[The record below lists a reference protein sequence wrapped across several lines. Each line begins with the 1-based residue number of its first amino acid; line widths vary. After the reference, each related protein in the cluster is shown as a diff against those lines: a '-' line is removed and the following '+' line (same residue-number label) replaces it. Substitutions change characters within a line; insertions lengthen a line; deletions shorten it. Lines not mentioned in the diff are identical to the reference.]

1 MGKDVL
7 INSCGF
13 GVWGGICFP
22 EELVKWELH
31 FPVSSW
37 LEITLSL
44 LMAICFHQSMWAKKA
59 EESESKRSYSCK
71 FTVKVT
77 SLSPLLC
84 YIVLY
89 WLEAAHTHG
98 KESHNNVRIR
108 SLGSLRTAY
117 TLPVMTTVHML
128 FGYFIL
134 MNSENYDRWVGE
146 RAVDIKHVKTWKS
159 HLLNKM
165 SLDYLWIG
173 KLLKTL
179 TVHRFVHR

>member
-1 MGKDVL
+1 
-7 INSCGF
+7 
-13 GVWGGICFP
+13 
-22 EELVKWELH
+22 
-31 FPVSSW
+31 
-37 LEITLSL
+37 
-44 LMAICFHQSMWAKKA
+44 MWARRQKSLKA
-59 EESESKRSYSCK
+59 RKLQLY
-71 FTVKVT
+71 VN
-77 SLSPLLC
+77 SPWKWHPVLCLC

-89 WLEAAHTHG
+89 WLEAAHTLG
-98 KESHNNVRIR
+98 EGITQQWRIR

-117 TLPVMTTVHML
+117 APLPVMTAVHML

-146 RAVDIKHVKTWKS
+146 ESCWHKTYVKTWKS

-179 TVHRFVHR
+179 TVHRFVHRWLISCLILELQIQIINYNWSIMDVSNATETVLKIH